1 MARKRKQLVETT
13 ATEETTVDLARKYR
27 PSTLDEFYG
36 NSVLK
41 NTLKSLITRNKI
53 PQQILFFGPKGC
65 GKTTLSRLCARYL
78 NCSEFDLKEID
89 VADFRGID
97 SVREIRRTMG
107 TKPMKG
113 AVKVYILD
121 EVALLGRGGD
131 SAKNEAQSCLLKALE
146 EPPKHVYFFLCT
158 TDPQNLISTLKSR
171 CVQYQVSTL
180 SPKQI
185 VDLLNHVCE
194 QERVEL
200 PKKVSV
206 QIARDS
212 LGHPRDALKILEKI
226 IHLNEDDMLE
236 AAQQEAEK
244 REQTITLCRALME
257 KKSWKQIADILKNID
272 EDPEA
277 VRRKI
282 RGYFASVLLNDN
294 AVGFIVLDTFKQAFY
309 NTDGRNELIRGC
321 YEAWSELNE

>member
-1 MARKRKQLVETT
+1 MARKRRQSVE
-13 ATEETTVDLARKYR
+13 ATEETVDLARKYR
-27 PSTLDEFYG
+27 PQSLDTFFG
-36 NSVLK
+36 NNILK
-41 NTLKSLITRNKI
+41 NTLQTLITRNKI
-53 PQQILFFGPKGC
+53 PHQILFHGPKGC
-65 GKTTLSRLCARYL
+65 GKTTLSRLCAIHL
-78 NCSEFDLKEID
+78 GCSEFDLKEID

-97 SVREIRRTMG
+97 SVRDIRRTMG

-113 AVKVYILD
+113 AVKVYIMD

-158 TDPQNLISTLKSR
+158 TDPQNLLSTLKSR

-180 SPKQI
+180 TPKQV
-185 VDLLNHVCE
+185 VDLISYVCE
-194 QERVEL
+194 QEQREI
-200 PKKVSV
+200 PKKVAL

-226 IHLNEDDMLE
+226 IYLDEEDMLE

-244 REQTITLCRALME
+244 REQTITLCRALIE
-257 KKSWKQIADILKNID
+257 KKSWKQIAEILKNID

-282 RGYFASVLLNDN
+282 RGYFASVLLNNN
-294 AVGFIVLDTFKQAFY
+294 AVGFIALDVFKLAFY

-321 YEAWSELNE
+321 YEIWSEINE